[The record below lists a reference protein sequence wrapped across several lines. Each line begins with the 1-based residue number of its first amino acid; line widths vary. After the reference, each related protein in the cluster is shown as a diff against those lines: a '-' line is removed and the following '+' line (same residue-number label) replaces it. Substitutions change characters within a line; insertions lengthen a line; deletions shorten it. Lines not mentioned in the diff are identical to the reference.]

1 MDSVMEKIPYL
12 LNWYI
17 PDGDKYLIYAYKE
30 LMRWGG
36 ENGWT
41 ILVVS
46 NILAYLKILAMKTK
60 NVVDDK
66 IVSLLIYVLSG
77 KWISAL
83 KEPVLGTKNNPIP
96 LTEVVED
103 QTEKREKNSAEV
115 RP

>member
-1 MDSVMEKIPYL
+1 MGPVMEKIPYL

-77 KWISAL
+77 KWISVL
-83 KEPVLGTKNNPIP
+83 KEPALGTKNNPIP
-96 LTEVVED
+96 LTEVVEE